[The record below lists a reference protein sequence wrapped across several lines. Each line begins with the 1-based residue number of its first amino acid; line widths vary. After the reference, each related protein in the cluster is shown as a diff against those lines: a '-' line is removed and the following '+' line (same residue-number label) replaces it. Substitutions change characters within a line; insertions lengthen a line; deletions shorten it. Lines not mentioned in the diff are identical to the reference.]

1 MNINLIAA
9 TTALI
14 GATLGM
20 APAAQA
26 VTVSKLMPASG
37 GGACQL
43 SVPTTDTKIRPKA
56 TGMRNEGTTNAFVI
70 CNLLGVRSTGTL
82 TNVYVDFNSFDAA
95 THNFNCTMASSFN
108 TVSVEYLTKPVSVS
122 ADSQVTFSA
131 AEMPDGG
138 FRRYNTLTCTL
149 PPGAAINGVQPQFDD
164 DVGT

>member
-1 MNINLIAA
+1 MNTRMLAVACFGLAIGIAQ
-9 TTALI
+9 
-14 GATLGM
+14 
-20 APAAQA
+20 PAQA

-70 CNLLGVRSTGTL
+70 CNLLAVRSGSTL
-82 TNVYVDFNSFDAA
+82 TGVFVDFNSFDSASH
-95 THNFNCTMASSFN
+95 TFDCTIASSFN
-108 TVSVEYLTKPVSVS
+108 TVSVEYLTKSITVSG
-122 ADSQVTFSA
+122 DSQTSILP

-138 FRRYNTLTCTL
+138 FRRYNTLTCIL
-149 PPGAAINGVQPQFDD
+149 PPGAAITGVQPQFDD